1 MRTLN
6 EFERQLVQK
15 LLQANT
21 VGIPSLPAIL
31 DDRLRDVDIV
41 RAQGHWEMHF
51 DAQQFQANALVDGVR
66 GIARVLVGAVH
77 LLRELEANG
86 LVILHDEAP
95 FPNPARFG
103 GLVQGQ
109 AAIPAQVYDA
119 RVNRLLDET
128 AFSSILVQP
137 GLIAYVRDGFRMPTE
152 VRADNDLRMNRRNLR
167 MAAWALVLSVVI
179 GLWQVCLAYREI
191 HYGKLQVE
199 QTQQVQLDSAQ
210 FNTVLH
216 RLETV
221 CKNEGHHVVGDTSAT
236 MKTCS
241 SKIHSRP

>member
-1 MRTLN
+1 
-6 EFERQLVQK
+6 
-15 LLQANT
+15 
-21 VGIPSLPAIL
+21 
-31 DDRLRDVDIV
+31 
-41 RAQGHWEMHF
+41 MHF

-66 GIARVLVGAVH
+66 GLARVLVGAVH

-86 LVILHDEAP
+86 LVILYDEAP

-103 GLVQGQ
+103 GLVQGRS
-109 AAIPAQVYDA
+109 AIPAQVYDA

-128 AFSSILVQP
+128 AFSSILVQI
-137 GLIAYVRDGFRMPTE
+137 GLVAYVRDGFRMPEE

-167 MAAWALVLSVVI
+167 IAAWALVLGVGI

-210 FNTVLH
+210 YNMLLH
-216 RLETV
+216 RLDAVSPTDTALTGNDSTV
-221 CKNEGHHVVGDTSAT
+221 TRKACCAKH
-236 MKTCS
+236 
-241 SKIHSRP
+241 